1 MISVMIMGVLRKF
14 VAALAVLTGALAVG
28 ACLATDRPYWD
39 IRPVHHVR
47 NSPVPVP
54 WPVMKP
60 RPPAPLAARQVSRPA
75 PAPTPVSGA
84 QTVRVERGD
93 TVYGIARSNGV
104 SLSDLIALNDL
115 KPPYTLAVGQRL
127 RVPGARMHVVRRGET
142 AFAIA
147 QMHDVSLSELATAN
161 RLRPPYTLH
170 PGQSLAIPSS
180 RGEEVEVAA
189 RAPRSLPSPPRS
201 AGGFDWPTTGVIVSG
216 FGPKEGG
223 LRNDGINIAAPAGT
237 EVLAADSGVVA
248 YAGDGIRSFGNLV
261 LIRHDT
267 GYVTAYG
274 HNAKL
279 LVTRGDR
286 VQRGQAIAQV
296 GSTGS
301 VAEPQLHFEI
311 RKGRQAVD
319 PIGLLPR
326 RRAAVR

>member
-1 MISVMIMGVLRKF
+1 MIKGAIRI
-14 VAALAVLTGALAVG
+14 VAAICAVLTVG
-28 ACLATDRPYWD
+28 ACLAPDRPYWD

-54 WPVMKP
+54 WPEMKP
-60 RPPAPLAARQVSRPA
+60 RPPARHAARPVSRSA
-75 PAPTPVSGA
+75 PVAVDNTH
-84 QTVRVERGD
+84 TVRVDRGD
-93 TVYGIARSNGV
+93 TVYGIARSQGV
-104 SLSDLIALNDL
+104 SLSDLIVLNGL
-115 KPPYTLAVGQRL
+115 EPPYTLAVGQRL
-127 RVPGARMHVVRRGET
+127 QVPGARMHVVRRGET

-147 QMHDVSLSELATAN
+147 QMHDVGLDELAAAN

-180 RGEEVEVAA
+180 RAEEVEVAA
-189 RAPRSLPSPPRS
+189 RAPRNLPSPPRS

-216 FGPKEGG
+216 YGPKEGG
-223 LRNDGINIAAPAGT
+223 LRNDGVNIAAPGGT
-237 EVLAADSGVVA
+237 KVLAADSGVVA

-261 LIRHDT
+261 LIRHDN

-274 HNAKL
+274 HNSEL
-279 LVTRGDR
+279 LVARGDR
-286 VQRGQAIAQV
+286 VQRGQAIARV

-319 PIGLLPR
+319 PMRLLPR
-326 RRAAVR
+326 QTAAAR

>member
-1 MISVMIMGVLRKF
+1 MIKGRARMS
-14 VAALAVLTGALAVG
+14 AATSMALLGCLAVG
-28 ACLATDRPYWD
+28 ACLAPDRPYWD

-54 WPVMKP
+54 WPEMKP
-60 RPPAPLAARQVSRPA
+60 RPPGQRVARPA
-75 PAPTPVSGA
+75 SPPAPSTDAHTVS
-84 QTVRVERGD
+84 VSRGD
-93 TVYGIARSNGV
+93 TVYGIARSEGV
-104 SLSDLIALNDL
+104 SLSDLIALNGL
-115 KPPYTLAVGQRL
+115 EPPYTLAVGQRL

-147 QMHDVSLSELATAN
+147 QMHDVGLEELAAAN

-180 RGEEVEVAA
+180 RAEEVEVAA

-223 LRNDGINIAAPAGT
+223 LRNDGVNIAAPEGT

-261 LIRHDT
+261 LIRHGN

-274 HNAKL
+274 HNSEL
-279 LVTRGDR
+279 LVARGDR
-286 VQRGQAIAQV
+286 VRRGQAIARV

-319 PIGLLPR
+319 PMPLLPR
-326 RRAAVR
+326 QTAAAQ